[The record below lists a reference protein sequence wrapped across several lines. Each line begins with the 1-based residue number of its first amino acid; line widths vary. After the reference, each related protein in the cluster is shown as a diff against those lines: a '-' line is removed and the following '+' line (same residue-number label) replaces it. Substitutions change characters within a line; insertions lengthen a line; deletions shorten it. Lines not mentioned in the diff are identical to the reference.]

1 MYRISRKY
9 PQSAPFV
16 WTIFPCLIHR
26 GLESRTVEVVVMK
39 KNLNPLATARIIQS
53 SVIGNSMLPVYHL
66 CAFFT
71 DEQNSNCRLNDKMLN
86 LDLPVEIQF
95 RGQSLFQ
102 REVRLAKTVIEKT
115 VAGRSDYTGICS
127 AEVIVDVP
135 LTD

>member
-1 MYRISRKY
+1 
-9 PQSAPFV
+9 
-16 WTIFPCLIHR
+16 
-26 GLESRTVEVVVMK
+26 
-39 KNLNPLATARIIQS
+39 
-53 SVIGNSMLPVYHL
+53 MLPVYHL

-71 DEQNSNCRLNDKMLN
+71 DEPNSQLYQQWLYRLSDKMLN

-95 RGQSLFQ
+95 IGQSFFQ
-102 REVRLAKTVIEKT
+102 RAVRLVKTVIEKT